1 MMTFLSTLVYLFFT
15 FLQAVRWHFCQPDL
29 LGFIFAEIFS
39 SHYGIPFLP
48 FLFSLLAKISVQKV
62 CFSFVFSVFLLCV
75 LQFVCCCLCCLYSP
89 PRFWSCVPLCCA
101 TPAVVCVTFAP
112 SVRLYLVFLCAS
124 WCFFEVVLLIF
135 LYFSPLLPLW
145 CRVSWLLLCCVA
157 VVLVSLCVGCCV
169 LLVCIVF
176 VGWLFGCVAVS
187 EILWC
192 VASCVVGWCVSR
204 VCSVSCCCSS
214 VDSVLFWVVRCF
226 APGGVAPPGCLSC
239 ALHRPGV
246 GSCVFALL
254 VVLGGSWSSSAVSG
268 ASRSSSFVVLLLV

>member
-1 MMTFLSTLVYLFFT
+1 MFSSLFYF
-15 FLQAVRWHFCQPDL
+15 D
-29 LGFIFAEIFS
+29 FIFLEIFS
-39 SHYGIPFLP
+39 SHYGIPFPP
-48 FLFSLLAKISVQKV
+48 FSISLFAKISVRKV
-62 CFSFVFSVFLLCV
+62 CFIIAFSVFLLCV

-112 SVRLYLVFLCAS
+112 SVRLYLVFLCAVLVL
-124 WCFFEVVLLIF
+124 FEVVLLIF

-176 VGWLFGCVAVS
+176 VGWLFGCVALS

-192 VASCVVGWCVSR
+192 VAPGVWCSCCVLLHVCLVLLVCVWCVLF
-204 VCSVSCCCSS
+204 VCCVYSS
-214 VDSVLFWVVRCF
+214 VGSVLFWVVRCF
-226 APGGVAPPGCLSC
+226 VFFWLSVLLCPLFCSWLLLCVAPSWCWL
-239 ALHRPGV
+239 LLV
-246 GSCVFALL
+246 GSCVWLL
-254 VVLGGSWSSSAVSG
+254 FFWW
-268 ASRSSSFVVLLLV
+268 